1 MNEKIVL
8 KKVLKVSGRFIDYYL
23 HGERNLSPR
32 RAKTLAEYLGVPIT
46 HILFPGDYGIDIP
59 TFLSKAISDKQKT
72 MEDPVDESSRDPSPK
87 EASDAQ

>member
-46 HILFPGDYGIDIP
+46 HILFPEDYGIDLP
-59 TFLSKAISDKQKT
+59 AFLSKAIAKKRET
-72 MEDPVDESSRDPSPK
+72 MEQAPAMSADGDQDE
-87 EASDAQ
+87 ETE

>member
-32 RAKTLAEYLGVPIT
+32 RAKTLAENLGVPIT

-59 TFLSKAISDKQKT
+59 TFLSKAISDKQKA
-72 MEDPVDESSRDPSPK
+72 ME
-87 EASDAQ
+87 EASPAMSANGDQDEETE

>member
-32 RAKTLAEYLGVPIT
+32 RAQTLAEYLGVPIT
-46 HILFPGDYGIDIP
+46 HKLFPGDYGIDIP
-59 TFLSKAISDKQKT
+59 TFLSKAISDKQKA
-72 MEDPVDESSRDPSPK
+72 ME
-87 EASDAQ
+87 EASPAMSANGDQDEETE